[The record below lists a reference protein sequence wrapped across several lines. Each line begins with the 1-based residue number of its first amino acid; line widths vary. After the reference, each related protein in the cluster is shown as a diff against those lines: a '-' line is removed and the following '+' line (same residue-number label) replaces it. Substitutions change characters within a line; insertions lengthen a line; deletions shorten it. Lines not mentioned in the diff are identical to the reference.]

1 MATIEMWSIKCITL
15 VAGWL
20 LLSPICHLHQDYHN
34 RILLGMRQRMRG
46 SQLDGFLQAWT
57 NFPPYS
63 MIHIHINRGYMMA
76 MLFYEVSLPGFQAC
90 SHQTVPPWNLR
101 S

>member
-1 MATIEMWSIKCITL
+1 MATIGLWTEMWSIKYIAL

-20 LLSPICHLHQDYHN
+20 LLPPVCHLHQDYHN

-57 NFPPYS
+57 NFPPCIAPCMYDT
-63 MIHIHINRGYMMA
+63 H
-76 MLFYEVSLPGFQAC
+76 
-90 SHQTVPPWNLR
+90 
-101 S
+101 